1 MSWLSLE
8 GHDEVVAKFRRAL
21 EQGRLASTFLFVGP
35 EGIGKRAFA
44 LRLAQSLLCQTR
56 DEKLLN
62 PCGHCPGCS
71 QVLAG
76 THPDLIT
83 IAKPAGKSEIPVG
96 MLKGDDN
103 YPVEQSLLFNLS
115 MRPFYGGRKVAI
127 LDDADSLNLAGA
139 NALLKTL
146 EEPPP
151 RSVLILISASADRQ
165 LPTIRSRAQIMR
177 FSPLSN
183 ELVSR
188 LLLQQGM
195 ASNSDEA
202 NRLASFAA
210 GSLTR
215 AGELAD
221 PALWSFRSDLLKRLA
236 QSPLASIAMSQAT
249 AKFVDEAGKE
259 AQLRRA
265 RLRLVIGFA
274 TDFFRQ
280 LVRNLSGLAVD
291 GDQEIKTAID
301 RAASSNV
308 WDIESAAES
317 ADRCLEALTHIDRNA
332 NQSTLIEAWLDDL
345 LALSRRQPIGSLR

>member
-1 MSWLSLE
+1 MPWLTLE
-8 GHDEVVAKFRRAL
+8 GHDDVVAKFRRAL

-44 LRLAQSLLCQTR
+44 LQLAQSLLCQTR
-56 DEKLLN
+56 NEKLLD
-62 PCGHCPGCS
+62 PCGNCPGCS

-76 THPDLIT
+76 SHPDLIA

-103 YPVEQSLLFNLS
+103 YPAEQSLLFNLS

-127 LDDADSLNLAGA
+127 LDDADSLNVAGA
-139 NALLKTL
+139 NSLLKTL

-165 LPTIRSRAQIMR
+165 LPTIRSRAQIVR
-177 FSPLSN
+177 FAPLPSD
-183 ELVSR
+183 LVAR
-188 LLLQQGM
+188 LLVQQGV
-195 ASNSDEA
+195 ATSAEEA
-202 NRLASFAA
+202 NRLAAFSGGSFA
-210 GSLTR
+210 R
-215 AGELAD
+215 AVELAD
-221 PALWSFRSDLLKRLA
+221 PELWSFRSELLMRLSH
-236 QSPLASIAMSQAT
+236 SPLASIAMSQAT

-259 AQLRRA
+259 ASLRRA

-280 LVRNLSGLAVD
+280 LVRKFSGLATE
-291 GDQEIKTAID
+291 GDAEIKAAVD
-301 RAASSNV
+301 RAAQSNH
-308 WDIESAAES
+308 WDIQSAAES
-317 ADRCLEALTHIDRNA
+317 ADRCLEALNHIDRNA

-345 LALSRRQPIGSLR
+345 LVLSRRQIVASVR